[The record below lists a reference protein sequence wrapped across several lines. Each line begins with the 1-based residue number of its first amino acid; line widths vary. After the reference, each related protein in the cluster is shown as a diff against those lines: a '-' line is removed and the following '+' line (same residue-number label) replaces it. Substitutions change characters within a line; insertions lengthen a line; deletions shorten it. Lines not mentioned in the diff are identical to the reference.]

1 MRNNWQSC
9 VKLPYKKYSIDIET
23 MESDLPVVYQ
33 IENRGNEIF
42 MHWFMYIIGG
52 FYNLSHLPKP
62 VKFHVTVTKPFQ
74 VETLALLAPDYEYV
88 ENIKGYNVI
97 QHPGTP
103 YPPPATGDP
112 VEYFQFVRNQIV
124 YKNNLDRKEPP
135 FRRLYFRRSR
145 AQGFAHHAGGA
156 RRLIQEEDKLV
167 AVLEKNGY
175 ECLFLENYSLLE
187 KIKLFQEAELVVS
200 PNGGA
205 LTGCY
210 FAHKDTKVV
219 IITPPN
225 PGECQYIDLCKA
237 LSVNYTCYDHIQC
250 FNKFGDVAI
259 HFPMCSEYT
268 MKILDYDHLLNF
280 LETIQPS
287 KNITPK

>member
-1 MRNNWQSC
+1 
-9 VKLPYKKYSIDIET
+9 
-23 MESDLPVVYQ
+23 MESERPVVYQ
-33 IENRGNEIF
+33 IDHRNHQIF

-62 VKFHVTVTKPFQ
+62 VKFHVTITQQFQ
-74 VETLALLAPDYEYV
+74 IETLPLLAPDYEYV
-88 ENIKGYNVI
+88 ENISGYKVI

-112 VEYFQFVRNQIV
+112 VEYFQFVRNQLV
-124 YKNNLDRKEPP
+124 VKNNLERKEPP
-135 FRRLYFRRSR
+135 FRRLYFRRSNAHYFPHHQGR
-145 AQGFAHHAGGA
+145 ALRH
-156 RRLIQEEDKLV
+156 IQEEDKLV
-167 AVLEKNGY
+167 DVLKTNGF
-175 ECLFLENYSLLE
+175 ECLFLEEYNLLE
-187 KIKLFQEAELVVS
+187 KIKLFQEAALVVS

-225 PGECQYIDLCKA
+225 PGETQYIDVCKA
-237 LSVNYTCYDHIQC
+237 LSVDYICYDHIQC
-250 FNKFGDVAI
+250 FDKYGNVAI

-268 MKILDYDHLLNF
+268 MKILDYTHLLNF
-280 LETIQPS
+280 LNTIYP
-287 KNITPK
+287 PKM